1 MKYYF
6 YRPRSTTSF
15 FLTLLIKSNDQT
27 NSSSPT
33 MSTSVVFYSSVFNS
47 LYKSTGPKCQ
57 YFVLS
62 VDNFLYSSER

>member
-6 YRPRSTTSF
+6 YRPRSTAS

-33 MSTSVVFYSSVFNS
+33 MSTSVFYSSAFNS

-62 VDNFLYSSER
+62 VDNFLYNSER